1 MGFNF
6 IRKHIKVA
14 PHRWYMPQTAR
25 SPGQYDP
32 PVLQLTRCGVGLSRY
47 YHTDRLG
54 ILVWQDM
61 PETIH
66 ATGSGPTFMSELA
79 AMVKGRRNH
88 PSIIQWDIFNECS
101 PAKETLEKS
110 VQVH

>member
-1 MGFNF
+1 L
-6 IRKHIKVA
+6 R
-14 PHRWYMPQTAR
+14 
-25 SPGQYDP
+25 
-32 PVLQLTRCGVGLSRY
+32 RY

-66 ATGSGPTFMSELA
+66 AAGNGATFMPELA
-79 AMVKGRRNH
+79 AMVVGRRNH

-101 PAKETLEKS
+101 PTKDTVDKS
-110 VQVH
+110 VKVPFDHFIHIIPVNVFCCEGFTS

>member
-1 MGFNF
+1 M
-6 IRKHIKVA
+6 
-14 PHRWYMPQTAR
+14 
-25 SPGQYDP
+25 
-32 PVLQLTRCGVGLSRY
+32 SRY

-110 VQVH
+110 VQVHSNPAANNGPVLCIPLVFIAQHTLHTKLPKDAVIDSIVAE